1 MQRGSSLT
9 NLAASVAIVAVLA
22 VLSGPTVASQAR
34 RAWLAE
40 ARAVADSWK
49 AHATGYF
56 ATRGSWRGATDRS
69 IGWSPPPSR
78 LWDWTGNVY
87 SPGILEEARFSAQLK
102 PWLVLPGR
110 DPNQPDY
117 SLILQAGSP
126 ARECGNL
133 VRIPCWQSPQQG
145 VSVVLTRQSSSY
157 TSVTVSWSLEGQ
169 APADT
174 AVELEYQP
182 ASADPEDPSA
192 WTRVRL
198 PPSGTLEIPAPPA
211 EGQLGAVR
219 VRARAVSGTTQTPW
233 QPALQGQVFYT
244 LHYPVAGAGIESIT
258 PGQVRLRLD
267 AVPQSPCREVVR
279 WRPVGTSSWSERSFP
294 GCDPHVSIDLPDPEA
309 QFELKAGYLNPHG
322 DVSWSRT
329 FTLSGTI
336 LYREDYDGHPYPWM
350 FPLETFRGAAGY
362 GPPGRLVAIQNSPV
376 IPYVPYRTQGN
387 TLSPNGFV
395 EADATVGASGA
406 AGVGMRRDRWL
417 VLAARSG
424 QTCPEGAAIELRV
437 IDTSGQVV
445 SGMASQVGCASDTSP
460 FTARLRLEASG
471 QDMRA
476 YIGGQLAWT
485 FRYRSNL
492 DDRGVYLLPGTVTHL
507 DNVTVGRYP

>member
-1 MQRGSSLT
+1 LQRGSSLT
-9 NLAASVAIVAVLA
+9 NLAASLAIVAVLA

-49 AHATGYF
+49 AHAMGHF

-87 SPGILEEARFSAQLK
+87 SPGIFEEARF
-102 PWLVLPGR
+102 
-110 DPNQPDY
+110 
-117 SLILQAGSP
+117 
-126 ARECGNL
+126 
-133 VRIPCWQSPQQG
+133 
-145 VSVVLTRQSSSY
+145 
-157 TSVTVSWSLEGQ
+157 
-169 APADT
+169 
-174 AVELEYQP
+174 
-182 ASADPEDPSA
+182 
-192 WTRVRL
+192 
-198 PPSGTLEIPAPPA
+198 
-211 EGQLGAVR
+211 
-219 VRARAVSGTTQTPW
+219 TPW
-233 QPALQGQVFYT
+233 QPASQGQVLYT

-279 WRPVGTSSWSERSFP
+279 WRPAGASGWSERSFP

-322 DVSWSRT
+322 DISWSRT

-350 FPLETFRGAAGY
+350 FPLETFQGAAGY

-437 IDTSGQVV
+437 VDANGQVV
-445 SGMASQVGCASDTSP
+445 SGVKYPG
-460 FTARLRLEASG
+460 LKSG
-471 QDMRA
+471 A
-476 YIGGQLAWT
+476 CEE
-485 FRYRSNL
+485 
-492 DDRGVYLLPGTVTHL
+492 
-507 DNVTVGRYP
+507 